1 MSKPTH
7 PHDTYDMEKV
17 QDALLNGHK
26 KYSLSETVWVWI
38 LTVIALILILIGF
51 FK

>member
-1 MSKPTH
+1 
-7 PHDTYDMEKV
+7 MEKV